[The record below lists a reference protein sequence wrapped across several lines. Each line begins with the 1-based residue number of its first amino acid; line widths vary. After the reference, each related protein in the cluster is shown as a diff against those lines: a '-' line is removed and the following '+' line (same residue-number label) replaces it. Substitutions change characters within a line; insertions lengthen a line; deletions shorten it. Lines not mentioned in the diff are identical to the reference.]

1 MDNLNRR
8 NDGMNL
14 GDDQPGQANLAM
26 MQNPGA
32 EQAQRVQYVCG
43 CKSKNALILNKFRM
57 WIEK

>member
-14 GDDQPGQANLAM
+14 GDEQPGQANLAM

-43 CKSKNALILNKFRM
+43 CK
-57 WIEK
+57 